1 MEILFKQLTP
11 DAVIP
16 THGSEEAAGYDLYA
30 ASIKNEEGVRI
41 HPGEVT
47 RIGTG
52 LAMAIPKGYAGLIL
66 PRSGVSTK
74 RGLRPANSPGLVDS
88 DYRGEV
94 TIFLRNDSNQTQAVM
109 NGERIA
115 QLLIVPYL
123 SVDWT
128 KVDELSDTKRGC
140 GGFGSTGTR

>member
-1 MEILFKQLTP
+1 MEIPFKRLTP

-16 THGSEEAAGYDLYA
+16 THGSDEAAGYDLHA

-41 HPGEVT
+41 HPGEVF

-52 LAMAIPKGYAGLIL
+52 LAMAIPNGYAGLIL
-66 PRSGVSTK
+66 PRSGMSTK

-88 DYRGEV
+88 DYRGEIIV
-94 TIFLRNDSNQTQAVM
+94 SLRNDSNQTQVVM

-115 QLLIVPYL
+115 QLVVVPYL
-123 SVDWT
+123 ACDFVEEDDLGT
-128 KVDELSDTKRGC
+128 TRRGT
-140 GGFGSTGTR
+140 GGFGSTGY